1 MYENLNIDS
10 GTFSSKTDV
19 LPITL
24 SSDIPNEIKN
34 KNYPIHIV
42 ISILIY
48 VITFFAFYFLKFK
61 SLHLKT
67 DNLILFAGF
76 FSSVILASIL
86 SKKFNYIKYH
96 EYGKTLGKLF
106 LSLLITLS
114 ALIIFFKLF
123 KIQDRMPIYL
133 AGALLWGFVTEVI
146 YFIIL
151 GTKEI
156 SELAFIRLKKFSFK
170 YLFFDLLILT
180 FFCFFLVAANLVQ
193 YKDIMREIILVSMIF
208 ISWLISAFTTHR
220 FLPLFISDTRWNAFG
235 LQVQFYLKIFVLII
249 LFLILLNPEFST
261 SINIIKALIGYTL
274 VSALI
279 YMFVFAEK
287 LENKTDDATAKF
299 LKTYNIKKPVIWS
312 KGEILD
318 SKYSYT
324 GPNDFSVPH
333 KIQFEYLK
341 EYEDVFSVLNSML
354 DLKSFDTRKTII
366 IKSDEP
372 NNISLQQPNSYQL
385 FVNLHILNDQ
395 NSLNDYLRKIR
406 NSLVEGGVFV
416 GAFHPHLYRYNSF
429 IKKYKFW
436 LGNTFYFFD
445 LIWKRVFPKLPIT
458 RDIYFA
464 FKKDKDQAI
473 SLAEGL
479 GRLVYTGYKIIDLAV
494 VNHVVYFA
502 AVKNEAPMPGRDSI
516 YSPIIK
522 LKRIGKG
529 GKAIYVYKIRT
540 MHPYSEYLQQ
550 YLIEI
555 SGYDSK
561 EGKGKLKD
569 DFRITFYGKILR
581 KYWLDE
587 LPQLV
592 NVLKGEMKIV
602 GLRPLSRA
610 RYNEFPEDL
619 KKERI

>member
-1 MYENLNIDS
+1 M
-10 GTFSSKTDV
+10 
-19 LPITL
+19 
-24 SSDIPNEIKN
+24 
-34 KNYPIHIV
+34 
-42 ISILIY
+42 
-48 VITFFAFYFLKFK
+48 
-61 SLHLKT
+61 
-67 DNLILFAGF
+67 
-76 FSSVILASIL
+76 
-86 SKKFNYIKYH
+86 
-96 EYGKTLGKLF
+96 
-106 LSLLITLS
+106 
-114 ALIIFFKLF
+114 
-123 KIQDRMPIYL
+123 
-133 AGALLWGFVTEVI
+133 
-146 YFIIL
+146 
-151 GTKEI
+151 
-156 SELAFIRLKKFSFK
+156 
-170 YLFFDLLILT
+170 
-180 FFCFFLVAANLVQ
+180 
-193 YKDIMREIILVSMIF
+193 
-208 ISWLISAFTTHR
+208 
-220 FLPLFISDTRWNAFG
+220 
-235 LQVQFYLKIFVLII
+235 
-249 LFLILLNPEFST
+249 ILLNPEFST
-261 SINIIKALIGYTL
+261 SINIIKALIGYTF
-274 VSALI
+274 VSSLI
-279 YMFVFAEK
+279 SMFVFADK
-287 LENKTDDATAKF
+287 LENKTDDATTKF
-299 LKTYNIKKPVIWS
+299 LKDHNIKKPVIWS
-312 KGEILD
+312 RGEILNA
-318 SKYSYT
+318 KYSYIGLGSGDST
-324 GPNDFSVPH
+324 VTHN
-333 KIQFEYLK
+333 IQFEYLK
-341 EYEDVFSVLNSML
+341 EYDEVFSVLNNML

-372 NNISLQQPNSYQL
+372 NNISLHLPNSYQL

-458 RDIYFA
+458 REIYFA
-464 FKKDKDQAI
+464 FKNDKDQAI

-619 KKERI
+619 KNERIKFKPGCIPPYVSLEMTDEKGNIEAERIYIKDKLQHPYLTDIKYFYSAIYNILIKKIRSA